1 MQCVP
6 FSTAK
11 VRIVNGDDLAED
23 RGKSGGSPH
32 ADERDIGVRV
42 RVCKSFGQYSSTPR
56 RSIGRYS
63 TRTEDS
69 NQQKHIQSTGTCF
82 VHGVACFRAVAEKL
96 LLALQKCG
104 MSPDLFF
111 SGNDPLNAIIL
122 WGHSS
127 CKSSQKLRR

>member
-69 NQQKHIQSTGTCF
+69 NQQNTYKVQARALYGCLLPRRGRKVTTGTPKMRDVTRSF
-82 VHGVACFRAVAEKL
+82 FFRK
-96 LLALQKCG
+96 
-104 MSPDLFF
+104 
-111 SGNDPLNAIIL
+111 
-122 WGHSS
+122 
-127 CKSSQKLRR
+127 

>member
-11 VRIVNGDDLAED
+11 VRIVNGDDLAKD

-69 NQQKHIQSTGTCF
+69 NQQNTYKVQARALYM
-82 VHGVACFRAVAEKL
+82 VVACFRAVAEKL

-111 SGNDPLNAIIL
+111 FR
-122 WGHSS
+122 
-127 CKSSQKLRR
+127 K